1 MGGMQNRYNMME
13 TDERMILN
21 LKWLLLTNMD
31 TEDCVWKRLFKDL
44 KIESLKRWSQSTGN
58 QSTVHTLSITPLP
71 PTRRCQN
78 RYCDTSRSFIEN
90 NNEIV
95 LRSLTVFARKG
106 DLKISPPGAAWC
118 RSLSNPCRLINKV
131 TAEKW
136 RGGKSAFKV
145 TKVWINRCL
154 YLDRT
159 VLCAWFLKLQYSIW
173 SIFIP

>member
-1 MGGMQNRYNMME
+1 MGGMRNRYNVME

-21 LKWLLLTNMD
+21 VKWLLLTNMD
-31 TEDCVWKRLFKDL
+31 TEDCGWKRLLKDL
-44 KIESLKRWSQSTGN
+44 KIQSLKRRSQTTGN
-58 QSTVHTLSITPLP
+58 QSTVHTLFITPLP

-78 RYCDTSRSFIEN
+78 RYFDTLGSFIEK

-106 DLKISPPGAAWC
+106 DLKISPTGAAWC

-145 TKVWINRCL
+145 TQVWINR
-154 YLDRT
+154 
-159 VLCAWFLKLQYSIW
+159 YSCNFW
-173 SIFIP
+173 VW

>member
-13 TDERMILN
+13 KDERMILN

-106 DLKISPPGAAWC
+106 DLKISPPGAPWSRC
-118 RSLSNPCRLINKV
+118 LSNPCRLINKV

-145 TKVWINRCL
+145 TQVWINRCSCNFW
-154 YLDRT
+154 
-159 VLCAWFLKLQYSIW
+159 VW
-173 SIFIP
+173 